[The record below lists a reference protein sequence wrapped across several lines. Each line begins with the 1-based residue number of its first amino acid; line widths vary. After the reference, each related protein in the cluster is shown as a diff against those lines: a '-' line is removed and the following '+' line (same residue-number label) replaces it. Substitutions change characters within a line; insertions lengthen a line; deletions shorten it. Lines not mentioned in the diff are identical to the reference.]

1 MDFAVQHITEERRR
15 LCHLSQASLA
25 MLRVLSHE
33 DGAFPLFSVYPS
45 YTFLCPPHAQVF
57 FDLAQVDVAPRDEVT
72 VLKQQV
78 DQARALANS
87 PDALPHNAVRPD
99 ACFFSDAHKTS
110 GP

>member
-15 LCHLSQASLA
+15 LCHLSQASFI
-25 MLRVLSHE
+25 VLKILLHGKAGFYASSH
-33 DGAFPLFSVYPS
+33 FILS
-45 YTFLCPPHAQVF
+45 YTFPCPRHAQVF

-87 PDALPHNAVRPD
+87 PDALPHNTV
-99 ACFFSDAHKTS
+99 
-110 GP
+110 